1 MDHHRQRCA
10 VLLHGFP
17 GTGKSTLAQ
26 RIASTGAWVIVDKD
40 DAKQGLLEARG
51 EYEQLVP
58 DLWADKV
65 SRALADALRSIHGKL
80 MHELDAS
87 DASDASDKIT
97 SIEKRLATEVVRPT
111 LAEWCTERKEE
122 ATHKNQVSDGDVNE
136 LSYMIMIAVARY
148 VLRMPGAYNVIIDS
162 PLCRSDVFDS
172 LMAVTSNSNCKT
184 VVVYCVCS
192 DERLWDARLRARV
205 DQQSGTNL
213 VEKPSSLAAVREI
226 YDERRVKEITGVL
239 RDTMQSLVDAG
250 TIDSIVE
257 VDTAAEDLENEF
269 AELTLQ
275 LD

>member
-1 MDHHRQRCA
+1 MDDHRQQRA

-17 GTGKSTLAQ
+17 GTGKSTLAK
-26 RIASTGAWVIVDKD
+26 RIALTGAWVIVDKD

-51 EYEQLVP
+51 EYEQLIP

-65 SRALADALRSIHGKL
+65 SKALADALRLIRGES
-80 MHELDAS
+80 MHESDRPDAL
-87 DASDASDKIT
+87 DKIT
-97 SIEKRLATEVVRPT
+97 TIEKRLATEVVWPT

-122 ATHKNQVSDGDVNE
+122 ATYKNQVSDGDVNE
-136 LSYMIMIAVARY
+136 LSYVIMIAVTRY

-172 LMAVTSNSNCKT
+172 LMAVTSKSNCKT

-239 RDTMQSLVDAG
+239 RGTMQSLVDAG
-250 TIDSIVE
+250 TIDSIVQ
-257 VDTAAEDLENEF
+257 VDTAAEDLEKEF